1 MSPSQRTAS
10 VPTSSQPF
18 SVRLGRD
25 QLIDFVIGFV
35 NPSQRPNL
43 FALRLISKLNI
54 EEKVLTP
61 LGRDVGTDSGLSTKE
76 QQLNPVPTCPN
87 QVGRDALHAPH
98 GNRPPAD
105 TGPRPEARTGQ
116 SDASGEVRR

>member
-1 MSPSQRTAS
+1 MSPSQRNAS

-18 SVRLGRD
+18 LVRLGRD

-61 LGRDVGTDSGLSTKE
+61 LGRDVGTDSGLSTKD
-76 QQLNPVPTCPN
+76 QRVNAVPTCPN
-87 QVGRDALHAPH
+87 VVGRNASH
-98 GNRPPAD
+98 GNR
-105 TGPRPEARTGQ
+105 GAR
-116 SDASGEVRR
+116 

>member
-1 MSPSQRTAS
+1 MN
-10 VPTSSQPF
+10 VPTVSTSSYLKIA
-18 SVRLGRD
+18 RLGRTHVLD
-25 QLIDFVIGFV
+25 SSTGAV

-43 FALRLISKLNI
+43 LILRLISKIDLV
-54 EEKVLTP
+54 EKVLTP
-61 LGRDVGTDSGLSTKE
+61 FGRDVETDSGLSTKE

-87 QVGRDALHAPH
+87 QVGQDALSAPH

-105 TGPRPEARTGQ
+105 TGTRLESRPGQ